1 MYILKCDISKF
12 FYSINKEIL
21 FKIIERK
28 VKDIQ
33 FLQLTKM
40 LIYHNDKLIG
50 IPIGN
55 YTSQYFAN
63 IYLDKFDHFVK

>member
-40 LIYHNDKLIG
+40 LIYHNEKLYG
-50 IPIGN
+50 RF
-55 YTSQYFAN
+55 YF
-63 IYLDKFDHFVK
+63 IIKR